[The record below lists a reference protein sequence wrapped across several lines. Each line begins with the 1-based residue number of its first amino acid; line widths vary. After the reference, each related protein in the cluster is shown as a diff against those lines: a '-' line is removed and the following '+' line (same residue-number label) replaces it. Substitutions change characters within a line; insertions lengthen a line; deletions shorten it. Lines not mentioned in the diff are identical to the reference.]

1 MTVPQHQQGAWI
13 LLSALGSRGKMK
25 SDDLLLRLVR
35 EASRTDGVSCSSLV
49 PLNLP
54 ELSHTVGVRGWSVE
68 LLAVRV

>member
-1 MTVPQHQQGAWI
+1 
-13 LLSALGSRGKMK
+13 MK

-35 EASRTDGVSCSSLV
+35 EASRTDCVSCSSFV

-68 LLAVRV
+68 LLSVRV